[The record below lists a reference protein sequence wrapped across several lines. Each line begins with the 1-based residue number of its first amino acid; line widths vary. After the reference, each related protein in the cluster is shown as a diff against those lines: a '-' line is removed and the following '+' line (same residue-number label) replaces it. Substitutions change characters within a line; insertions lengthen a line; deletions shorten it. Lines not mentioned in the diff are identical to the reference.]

1 MKRLFERLLSLVMI
15 VSMSFVSFGA
25 VEYNLSDEIERAQVV
40 TQYDDVE
47 VDKIDTVLFGSYWQN
62 VEYTKESIE
71 WIVLEKDRIN
81 RKALLLSKYILD
93 AGLYDY
99 RDEIDYAHSQLNT
112 FLNEGFIY
120 DAFDEAEMSKIIKLG
135 VGGSTESPFDE
146 KVFLLDVDQMKKYFP
161 YQGPE
166 LSLVTLASAS
176 DPLGLKS
183 FAKATAYAKGRGL
196 EVQPELEGM
205 LGKGLGAFY
214 DTVGKEF
221 IDGISFS
228 QFVGTSPYWIKS
240 LGFSDRAC
248 YAKSGN
254 IFYNGEIY
262 GDVKG
267 IRPAIWITY

>member
-1 MKRLFERLLSLVMI
+1 MKRLFEKLLSLVMV
-15 VSMSFVSFGA
+15 VSMSLVSFGA
-25 VEYNLSDEIERAQVV
+25 AEYNLSDEIERAQVV

-47 VDKIDTVLFGSYWQN
+47 VDKIDTVLFGSYKQN
-62 VEYTKESIE
+62 VEYTKEPIE

-120 DAFDEAEMSKIIKLG
+120 RAFNEAEMSKIIKLG

-166 LSLVTLASAS
+166 LSLATLAS

-183 FAKATAYAKGRGL
+183 FAKATAYAKGLGL
-196 EVQPELEGM
+196 EVQPELPG
-205 LGKGLGAFY
+205 LFGKGYGVFY
-214 DTVGKEF
+214 DSVAKGF
-221 IDGISFS
+221 VDGISIS
-228 QFVGTSPYWIKS
+228 QFYGTSPYWLKS
-240 LGFSDRAC
+240 EGFSDRAC
-248 YAKSGN
+248 YAKSASVL
-254 IFYNGEIY
+254 YNGDID

-267 IRPAIWITY
+267 IRPAIWVTY